1 MLWENLKIESMSR
14 LTIRI
19 IPSLVRQPEHIRYV
33 AHLVDEKLREMGRK
47 STGLDTT
54 RKSILTA
61 VNIMHEKVKLE
72 EENRKLLQ
80 EIQQLKQKRR
90 IDDY

>member
-1 MLWENLKIESMSR
+1 MLWENLEIESMSR
-14 LTIRI
+14 LIHQNYTII
-19 IPSLVRQPEHIRYV
+19 GEDSPEHIRYV
-33 AHLVDEKLREMGRK
+33 AHLVDEKLKEMGRK

-80 EIQQLKQKRR
+80 EIQQLKQREE
-90 IDDY
+90 